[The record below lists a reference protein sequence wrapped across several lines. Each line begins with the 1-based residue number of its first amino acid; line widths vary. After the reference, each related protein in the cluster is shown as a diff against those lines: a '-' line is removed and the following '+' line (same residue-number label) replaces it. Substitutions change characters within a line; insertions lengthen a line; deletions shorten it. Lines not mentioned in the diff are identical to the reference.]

1 MSTDP
6 SATSEILPVDKLPE
20 PYYRDDA
27 VTIYHGDCRAILPA
41 LDVVPDLVLT
51 DPPYGVKERTDRA
64 SKGRGSNPNRTS
76 STLSGAGGPKGPS
89 NDFPPVAGDDEPFDP
104 SHLLGFKR
112 LVMWGANNFAERLP
126 PSSSWVVWD
135 KLGGLITAKRFIGQD
150 DNADL
155 EMAWTNLGGPARLI
169 PHRWKGLLRDSEA
182 RERALHPTQKPV
194 VLMSI
199 ILEWRTK
206 PGDLVL
212 DPYMGSG
219 PVMRAAKDLGRR
231 AIGIELEERY
241 CEVAARRCQQE
252 VLAL

>member
-1 MSTDP
+1 MPTDR
-6 SATSEILPVDKLPE
+6 SEILPVDKLPE

-64 SKGRGSNPNRTS
+64 SKGRGSS
-76 STLSGAGGPKGPS
+76 SWSPS

-135 KLGGLITAKRFIGQD
+135 KLGGLTTAKRFIGQD

-182 RERALHPTQKPV
+182 GERALHPTQKPV

-241 CEVAARRCQQE
+241 CEVAVRRLGQG